1 MPGSNALASSFRD
14 PAGFLYCRDG
24 CLYRQINTKYSTDY
38 DLLNSSGL
46 YATLVKAKLL
56 IPHTEVG
63 IEFAE
68 NSLAYKVIRP
78 ELIQTIS
85 YPYEWC
91 FSQLKDAALTTIRIQ
106 RIALK
111 FGMVL
116 KDASAYNIQFHHGK
130 PIFIDTLSFAKYREG
145 EPWVAYMQFCQ
156 HFVAPLALM
165 SFKDCRLAQLSL
177 NHIDG
182 VPLDLAS
189 KLLPL
194 RSYLKY
200 SLLVHLHLHAKAQ
213 QKYANSSDRY
223 VTSVKPKRIEPR
235 AYSAFLQGL
244 HNTIKALH
252 WKFPETEWGD
262 YYSTTNYQD
271 HSMRHKETLVEEFL
285 SSVAMD
291 RGASVVHDLGANDGH
306 FSRIATRLGFSVVS
320 QDIDPV
326 AVEKN
331 YLQTKSNQ
339 EENLLPLLL
348 DLTNPS
354 PAIGWSSAERMSFVE
369 RLEGKIVLALAFIL
383 HLAISNNVP
392 MGLIAEF
399 FGGLATHL
407 IIEFVPKSDS
417 QVKRLLAS
425 RKDIFDEYDKEQFEI
440 EFSIFFSIRK
450 QVDVEDSER
459 TLYLMTRKKEV

>member
-24 CLYRQINTKYSTDY
+24 CLYRQINTEYSTDY

-91 FSQLKDAALTTIRIQ
+91 FSQLKDAALTTIKIQ

-213 QKYANSSDRY
+213 QKYANSSDTY

-291 RGASVVHDLGANDGH
+291 RDASVVHDLGANAGH
-306 FSRIATRLGFSVVS
+306 FRRIATRLGFSVV
-320 QDIDPV
+320 
-326 AVEKN
+326 
-331 YLQTKSNQ
+331 
-339 EENLLPLLL
+339 
-348 DLTNPS
+348 
-354 PAIGWSSAERMSFVE
+354 
-369 RLEGKIVLALAFIL
+369 
-383 HLAISNNVP
+383 
-392 MGLIAEF
+392 
-399 FGGLATHL
+399 
-407 IIEFVPKSDS
+407 
-417 QVKRLLAS
+417 
-425 RKDIFDEYDKEQFEI
+425 
-440 EFSIFFSIRK
+440 
-450 QVDVEDSER
+450 
-459 TLYLMTRKKEV
+459 